1 MQLAIIASGITGLL
15 MLGLLCLMMRS
26 FARRLER
33 LVQQLE
39 DLKQSNG
46 EETRDRLEDADF
58 AYSAPR
64 HHFLGIGG
72 ELKVKPRGG
81 TDWTPVLHRGERVVP
96 ASALERAA
104 AAASDAS
111 RREAD
116 EIARRPISADL
127 LNPASPVADSGD

>member
-1 MQLAIIASGITGLL
+1 MLWNSFLIALVLIVAMVAAAPAIIWGRRT
-15 MLGLLCLMMRS
+15 R
-26 FARRLER
+26 ARINELTR
-33 LVQQLE
+33 QLE
-39 DLKQSNG
+39 DL
-46 EETRDRLEDADF
+46 TRDRLEDVDF

-81 TDWTPVLHRGERVVP
+81 GTDWIPVLHRGERVVP

-127 LNPASPVADSGD
+127 LNPASPVGDSGD